1 MLQDRKS
8 KEVLHLSD
16 EGPPGKSILVVKTV
30 KISALPNK
38 LRVRTIADNIRKGN
52 QSSMLSTIDDDND
65 DDNPRMNEA
74 EKVMMSKLTDK
85 TKFDL
90 SIMAFNIA
98 KLSEEERSRLYVRRF

>member
-8 KEVLHLSD
+8 REVLHLSD
-16 EGPPGKSILVVKTV
+16 EGPPGKSILVVQTV

-38 LRVRTIADNIRKGN
+38 LRVRTIADNIRKVN
-52 QSSMLSTIDDDND
+52 QSSMLSTIDEDSDE
-65 DDNPRMNEA
+65 DNPLMNKA
-74 EKVMMSKLTDK
+74 DKIMMSKLTEK

-98 KLSEEERSRLYVRRF
+98 KLNEEE